1 MQALNREAYLN
12 YITDTYARPHFA
24 KAGYTIPDNV
34 RMSCSLTSTKKA
46 IGECWSNLASG
57 DNHYEIFIA
66 PKIADSVMAIDILIH
81 ELVHATVGI
90 KAGHKAP
97 FKKCANAVGLI
108 GQMRSAG
115 ASPEL
120 KTIIQSWVDEAGQYP
135 HAPLTQSGIKKQST
149 RMIKCIC
156 THCEYQV
163 YTSKKWIELARPIC
177 PDSDCNNFEGE
188 MTVIEKDESEGE

>member
-1 MQALNREAYLN
+1 
-12 YITDTYARPHFA
+12 
-24 KAGYTIPDNV
+24 
-34 RMSCSLTSTKKA
+34 
-46 IGECWSNLASG
+46 
-57 DNHYEIFIA
+57 
-66 PKIADSVMAIDILIH
+66 MAIDILIH

-120 KTIIQSWVDEAGQYP
+120 KAIIQTWVDEAGEYP

-149 RMIKCIC
+149 RMIKCAC
-156 THCEYQV
+156 KSCGYQV
-163 YTSKKWIELARPIC
+163 YTSKKWIELALPVC
-177 PDSDCNNFEGE
+177 PDSDCDSYGEG
-188 MTVIEKDESEGE
+188 MTVQTKDESEDE